1 MWTRRE
7 WKTFYQAVKQS
18 AGLSKPPRPL
28 YRSGT
33 NRLIPAEGFSLDEL
47 VAAGVSLVQAE
58 SWGLPV
64 DLGRTDSYEPNV
76 SALRVYAR
84 VVRVTP

>member
-7 WKTFYQAVKQS
+7 WKTFYRAVKRA
-18 AGLSKPPRPL
+18 AGMAKPPRPL
-28 YRSGT
+28 SRSLA
-33 NRLIPAEGFSLDEL
+33 NRLAPAEGFSLDEL

-58 SWGLPV
+58 SWGIPV
-64 DLGRTDSYEPNV
+64 DLGRMDSYEPNV

-84 VVRVTP
+84 AARVAP

>member
-1 MWTRRE
+1 
-7 WKTFYQAVKQS
+7 
-18 AGLSKPPRPL
+18 
-28 YRSGT
+28 
-33 NRLIPAEGFSLDEL
+33 
-47 VAAGVSLVQAE
+47 VQAE

-84 VVRVTP
+84 VARVAP